1 MPYLKIQTNQQIAQQ
16 DEVIKK
22 VSGII
27 ASQLGKS
34 EKYVMVALEPDFRMS
49 FAGSTEPAA
58 FLQLKSIG
66 LPESRTKEI
75 SSTLCGFLEKELGI
89 PQNRIYIEFTDVE
102 RSYWGWNG
110 STF

>member
-1 MPYLKIQTNQQIAQQ
+1 MVA
-16 DEVIKK
+16 
-22 VSGII
+22 
-27 ASQLGKS
+27 AQLGKP
-34 EKYVMVALEPDFRMS
+34 EKYVMVALEPGFRMS
-49 FAGSTEPAA
+49 FAGSTAPAA

-75 SSTLCGFLEKELGI
+75 SSALCGFLEKELGI
-89 PQNRIYIEFTDVE
+89 PKNRIYIVFEDVE